1 MVAPTKQCYIFHVC
15 NLNVIALNFFY
26 IMVKICKKNKHA
38 KKKNKN
44 EMSQQNII
52 TATCT
57 CHEILEYQLLLALI
71 ARLNNFLHD
80 G

>member
-1 MVAPTKQCYIFHVC
+1 
-15 NLNVIALNFFY
+15 
-26 IMVKICKKNKHA
+26 
-38 KKKNKN
+38 
-44 EMSQQNII
+44 MSQQNII